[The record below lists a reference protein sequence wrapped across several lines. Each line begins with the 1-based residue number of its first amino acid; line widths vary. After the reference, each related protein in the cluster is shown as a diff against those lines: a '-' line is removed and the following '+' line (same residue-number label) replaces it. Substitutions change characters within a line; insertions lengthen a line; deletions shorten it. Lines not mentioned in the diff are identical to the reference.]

1 MTERPEWMILGS
13 INIILVAALR
23 ERVLNKN
30 QDVIEIYY
38 LPNSP

>member
-1 MTERPEWMILGS
+1 MTERPVWLILGS

-30 QDVIEIYY
+30 QAVIEIYY